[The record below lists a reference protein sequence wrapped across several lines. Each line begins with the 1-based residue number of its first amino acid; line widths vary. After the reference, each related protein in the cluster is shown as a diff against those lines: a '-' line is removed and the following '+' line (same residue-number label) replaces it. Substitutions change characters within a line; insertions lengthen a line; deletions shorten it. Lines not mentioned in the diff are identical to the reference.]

1 MQILTAPLESQ
12 ILGEKSY
19 FSADEEAAQ
28 TILSVLDTVGFS
40 TNDYIILG
48 VIGNENSEVC
58 KISTT
63 TTNTITV
70 AVATVRKH
78 YKDEPIQELRFNQRK
93 FYRSTTESGTFTHL
107 SGEGSPVNVKVDDP
121 QGTILEDSTGT
132 STSWYKATYYNSTSA
147 SETSLDD
154 ATAVQA
160 GDASHY
166 TSVYKILKE
175 AGLENNSY
183 ITTDIVSRY
192 RDEAEDQTE
201 STLAGLYSLPLPA
214 NSKMLQHIVTLLSA
228 GFLLSQEYGV
238 EADVEIGKT
247 GERKIQRAEGLLD
260 KILEKKI
267 VLLDSG
273 AQAGISSGKLAS
285 CSNQYNE
292 DKYDKGSLFTLEDE
306 QFRMGDPEDGIG
318 STKRSNVDD
327 DGFE

>member
-1 MQILTAPLESQ
+1 MQILQAPLEQLS
-12 ILGEKSY
+12 LGEKSV
-19 FSADEEAAQ
+19 FSSDEEASQ
-28 TILSVLDTVGFS
+28 TTLSVLDTVGFS
-40 TNDYIILG
+40 ANDYIILG

-78 YKDEPIQELRFNQRK
+78 YKDEPIQELRYNQRK
-93 FYRSTTESGTFTHL
+93 FYRCATETGTFTHL
-107 SGEGSPVNVKVDDP
+107 TTEGSPINVKVDDP
-121 QGTILEDSTGT
+121 QGTILEDTTGT

-154 ATAVQA
+154 AIAVQA
-160 GDASHY
+160 GDADHY
-166 TSVYKILKE
+166 TSIYKILKE
-175 AGLENNSY
+175 SGFDNNPY
-183 ITTDIVSRY
+183 ITTDLVSRY

-238 EADVEIGKT
+238 EADVEISKT

-267 VLLDSG
+267 VLLNSG
-273 AQAGISSGKLAS
+273 TQAGISSGKLAS
-285 CSNQYNE
+285 CSN
-292 DKYDKGSLFTLEDE
+292 KYDDSKYNKGELFTLESE
-306 QFRMGDPEDGIG
+306 IFKMADPDDGIG
-318 STKRSNVDD
+318 STSRTTVDD

>member
-1 MQILTAPLESQ
+1 MQILTAPIEEYVLLE
-12 ILGEKSY
+12 KTY
-19 FSADEEAAQ
+19 FSADEEASQ
-28 TILSVLDTVGFS
+28 TTLSVLDPTGFS
-40 TNDYIILG
+40 ANDYIVLG
-48 VIGNENSEVC
+48 EIGNENSEIC

-63 TTNTITV
+63 STNSITI
-70 AVATVRKH
+70 AVATVKKH
-78 YKDEPIQELRFNQRK
+78 YKDEPIREIKYNQRK
-93 FYRSTTESGTFTHL
+93 FYRSTAETGTFTHL
-107 SGEGSPVNVKVDDP
+107 SGEGSPINVKVDDP
-121 QGTILEDSTGT
+121 QGTILEDTTGT

-154 ATAVQA
+154 AIAVQA
-160 GDASHY
+160 GDADHY
-166 TSVYKILKE
+166 TSIYKILKE
-175 AGLENNSY
+175 SGFDNNPC
-183 ITTDIVSRY
+183 ITTDLVSRY

-273 AQAGISSGKLAS
+273 TQAGISSGKLAS
-285 CSNQYNE
+285 CSNKYNSDMSDTGE
-292 DKYDKGSLFTLEDE
+292 LFNISGELFVMTDPDEPTSSSLT
-306 QFRMGDPEDGIG
+306 GN
-318 STKRSNVDD
+318 TND